1 VSGSLRRTTTLLLYS
16 TISCVFIIISSTVQY
31 NILYTCILH
40 IWYSEP
46 SLFPRLVRIHS
57 RGSVLIFHRK
67 HAATNIFSRALLCI
81 LYNNI
86 HIYTVLVCSIY
97 HDRTCGHLHKLPPST
112 PWCVHLPVH
121 ECDFVRQR
129 SGVIYYDV
137 QENRTGRTDQDNGFS
152 CIERM
157 NIDDGFKLF

>member
-86 HIYTVLVCSIY
+86 HIYRASVLHIPRPHVWALTQTTSKHPTV
-97 HDRTCGHLHKLPPST
+97 RPPTCTRVRFCETALRCYLL
-112 PWCVHLPVH
+112 WCAGKSNGSNRS
-121 ECDFVRQR
+121 RQWFFLYR
-129 SGVIYYDV
+129 AD
-137 QENRTGRTDQDNGFS
+137 EHRWW
-152 CIERM
+152 C
-157 NIDDGFKLF
+157 